1 MRCNNCGWENTPGNM
16 KCEKCNAPLK
26 GSMVGSGSGAPQGG
40 SNNGSAGSSTPSITP
55 LRGTLN
61 ERDSFGGG
69 RENVGV
75 NIDKENTKCPNCEY
89 PVSPSMNMC
98 PACGTSLSIAGGHVN
113 PIARQNKCC
122 GCGKSLTPGAQFCSN
137 CGKPVRM
144 GTINPGPQNA
154 NFFILRPIE
163 WDKEAVK
170 YKPVTY
176 SGNVVDLNRSNT
188 DPNNNSI
195 TSKLQAVIS
204 NINGEW
210 YIEDK
215 SPFQST
221 LIHVRGKA
229 KLQDGDIIVMGNRKF
244 EFKG

>member
-1 MRCNNCGWENTPGNM
+1 MRCNNCGWENAPGNM

-26 GSMVGSGSGAPQGG
+26 GSMVGGGNNGPQSG
-40 SNNGSAGSSTPSITP
+40 SNNGSAGVAAPGNSP
-55 LRGTLN
+55 LRGTMN
-61 ERDSFGGG
+61 ERDAFGGG
-69 RENVGV
+69 QKDGGI
-75 NIDKENTKCPNCEY
+75 NIDKGISKCTNCGY
-89 PVSPSMNMC
+89 PVSSSMNIC
-98 PACGTSLSIAGGHVN
+98 PQCGTSLFNRGQGNLGAQPNICSS
-113 PIARQNKCC
+113 
-122 GCGKSLTPGAQFCSN
+122 CGKPIISGSRFCSN

-144 GTINPGPQNA
+144 GTINPGPQNP
-154 NFFILRPIE
+154 NFFTLRPIE
-163 WDKEAVK
+163 WEKETVK
-170 YKPVTY
+170 YQPITY

-188 DPNNNSI
+188 DSNNNSI

-221 LIHVRGKA
+221 LIHVRGRV

-244 EFKG
+244 EFKD